1 MMVSPQ
7 HRMLIEGARAEMLF
21 GEPEVLVAATHLTTL
36 PGIEQVPTY
45 GTVYIH
51 PLFDRHEIIRADAPR
66 PPSKQVPRVPRLWRS
81 TSAPISVSRR
91 PGAKM
96 PSRSMTQ

>member
-7 HRMLIEGARAEMLF
+7 HRMLIEVARAEMLF

-45 GTVYIH
+45 GTMYIH
-51 PLFDRHEIIRADAPR
+51 LLFDRHEIISADAPR
-66 PPSKQVPRVPRLWRS
+66 PPSKQVPRLWRS